1 METVTEKRKLS
12 QSEKTSEILSLN
24 SSVSGVGEDMPT
36 YIDTYIGVIY
46 LPLSLEMRRQTCKEQ
61 KREQNLSRIVHPGS
75 QKYICGHVYVRDTPR
90 EE

>member
-36 YIDTYIGVIY
+36 YIDTYIGVY
-46 LPLSLEMRRQTCKEQ
+46 LSASLAR
-61 KREQNLSRIVHPGS
+61 NA
-75 QKYICGHVYVRDTPR
+75 
-90 EE
+90 